1 MINKILIANRGEI
14 AVRIIRAC
22 KELGIKTVA
31 VYSEADKDSM
41 HVKLSDQSICIG
53 PAEPLKSY
61 LDIPRIMA
69 SIEVSSA
76 DAVHPGYGFLSENPK
91 FAQIV
96 EVSKKIFIGPSS
108 ETLALIG
115 DKIKAK
121 EVAKKLGIPLVPG
134 SDEPVDFQKAL
145 DIAKEIK
152 YPLVIKSAG
161 GGGGRGIRVV
171 YDERELR
178 EKLPLAVQES
188 KQAFGDER
196 VYIEKYLINPK
207 HIEVQVLADK
217 HGNVIT
223 LGERECSIQRRYQ
236 KLVEEAPSASITD
249 ERRKILEEMVVEF
262 CKAINYVGAGTVEFL
277 MDQEGNF
284 YFMEMNGRIQVEHP
298 VTEMITGIDIVKE
311 QIKIAQGER
320 LSIKR
325 VERRGYAIEFRINAE
340 DPNTFLPSPGK
351 VEQLFIPGG
360 PGVRVDTHLYCGYK
374 IPPFYD
380 SLIAKLIVWGKD
392 RTEAIERAKRA
403 LKEFIIEGEGLKT
416 NIAFHERLLATRE
429 FKTAKHHVRYLEE
442 MLL

>member
-351 VEQLFIPGG
+351 VEELFIPGG

>member
-96 EVSKKIFIGPSS
+96 EASKKIFIGPSS

-442 MLL
+442 ILL

>member
-351 VEQLFIPGG
+351 VEELFIPGG

-403 LKEFIIEGEGLKT
+403 LKEFIIEGKGLKT